1 MSDDVPPSPAR
12 VEEALRQVAVPPGVS
27 PLSPSRRLQLA
38 AAASLFAAV
47 SSRLEL
53 YKRGMPAAI
62 SLRLAQG
69 ALAGAKELTPEQIEA
84 RVQGRYPQARRLPK
98 RPELDAVLSG
108 IGSELTWDPE
118 AASGSGAYV
127 AARREFTTV
136 SSRTSFGASAP
147 PTPAFQELTP
157 EETDARLFEERL
169 QHAAEDGA
177 FLALVVAVPGARRAL
192 ARLHESFDVE
202 VKSFD
207 ALLIQRMK
215 AVAEEKGADWS
226 FVLRADRAKRG
237 SRDWGNLLRVV
248 RLALE
253 QVREELAGA
262 KSTVLMTN
270 TGLLARYDQ
279 LQFLDEIR
287 DTAGRPGG
295 PPGVWVLIPG
305 DSQQEKPMIDGVPVP
320 VFTRAQWARIPD
332 TWLRRENEPKVQG
345 ETK

>member
-1 MSDDVPPSPAR
+1 M
-12 VEEALRQVAVPPGVS
+12 
-27 PLSPSRRLQLA
+27 
-38 AAASLFAAV
+38 
-47 SSRLEL
+47 
-53 YKRGMPAAI
+53 
-62 SLRLAQG
+62 
-69 ALAGAKELTPEQIEA
+69 
-84 RVQGRYPQARRLPK
+84 
-98 RPELDAVLSG
+98 
-108 IGSELTWDPE
+108 
-118 AASGSGAYV
+118 
-127 AARREFTTV
+127 
-136 SSRTSFGASAP
+136 
-147 PTPAFQELTP
+147 
-157 EETDARLFEERL
+157 
-169 QHAAEDGA
+169 
-177 FLALVVAVPGARRAL
+177 
-192 ARLHESFDVE
+192 E